1 MLFSLLLVLKFK
13 LKLDM
18 IFSVDFRIIMGI
30 LDLLYLH
37 IDLIYFSYFSLL
49 RIELVFWLKLQ
60 WICQLLLVEW
70 SLSQN

>member
-37 IDLIYFSYFSLL
+37 IDLIYFSHFSLL